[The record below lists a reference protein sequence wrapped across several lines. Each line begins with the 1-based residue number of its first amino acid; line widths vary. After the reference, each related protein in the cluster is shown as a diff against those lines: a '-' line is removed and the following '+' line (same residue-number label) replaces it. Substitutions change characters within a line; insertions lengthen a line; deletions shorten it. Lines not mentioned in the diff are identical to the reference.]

1 MDFWQRIDSKDA
13 YNNVFKALD
22 DNVSIQA
29 LKGLF
34 PHGAESVDTRNF
46 ILFSTSGVHGT
57 YNTIE
62 DAERYKGEVTFLV
75 VHPRIVSLRYG
86 NVLPQTEDD
95 FKFLKELRQASW
107 DIVQHIGKD

>member
-1 MDFWQRIDSKDA
+1 MSFWENVNYNKGYSSVSRIIDDTWA
-13 YNNVFKALD
+13 MEALR
-22 DNVSIQA
+22 
-29 LKGLF
+29 LLF
-34 PHGAESVDTRNF
+34 PNGKQDINRDNF

-62 DAERYKGEVTFLV
+62 DAERYNGEVTFLV

-95 FKFLKELRQASW
+95 FKLLKELRQASW
-107 DIVQHIGKD
+107 DIIQRIGKD